1 MYFLGFT
8 DFRAGFG
15 AGWIVFAGW
24 RADSR
29 VNKGAAQGIAG
40 GGTGRKAG
48 SKAGWRAS
56 VPDGWEKTARPGVA
70 GMDRECRGGKEPRRC
85 AGTQILEEGTMKK
98 QILKSALLAM
108 AGVGLLAG
116 GAMALPFNDRDPQ
129 VDVKTY
135 TTEPSLQTV
144 INNAMAGYSE
154 TGYTDTAINVSTDQ
168 STAAIWKPA
177 EAAIDSYM
185 LSLITSGTNGVLGVY
200 SYLDNS
206 KFYEF
211 GSFDQ
216 EKYTANFKFYA
227 DGTFEAGSGVQITG
241 FGNSFGFYWRTGSSY
256 QYTEDS
262 RNNDNARALAYQV
275 TNGTTLLAQGI
286 TRATDGTLLYN
297 SHGGTE
303 ILADGNNDWII
314 AFEDGTDMDFQDAV
328 FYIEDMK
335 PVPEPATMLLFGTGL
350 AGLAAVA
357 RRRKTQA

>member
-1 MYFLGFT
+1 M
-8 DFRAGFG
+8 R
-15 AGWIVFAGW
+15 
-24 RADSR
+24 
-29 VNKGAAQGIAG
+29 
-40 GGTGRKAG
+40 
-48 SKAGWRAS
+48 
-56 VPDGWEKTARPGVA
+56 
-70 GMDRECRGGKEPRRC
+70 
-85 AGTQILEEGTMKK
+85 K

-129 VDVKTY
+129 VEVKTY

-144 INNAMAGYSE
+144 INNAMDGYSE

-200 SYLDNS
+200 SYVDNS

-211 GSFDQ
+211 DSFNQ
-216 EKYTANFKFYA
+216 ENYIANFKFYT
-227 DGTFEAGSGVQITG
+227 DGTFETGSGADKVQITG
-241 FGNSFGFYWRTGSSY
+241 FGNSFGFYWKTESSLGSIY

-262 RNNDNARALAYQV
+262 RNGGDARALAYQV
-275 TNGTTLLAQGI
+275 TNGTTLLSQGI
-286 TRATDGTLLYN
+286 TRAADGTLLYN

-314 AFEDGTDMDFQDAV
+314 AFEDGTDLDFQDAV